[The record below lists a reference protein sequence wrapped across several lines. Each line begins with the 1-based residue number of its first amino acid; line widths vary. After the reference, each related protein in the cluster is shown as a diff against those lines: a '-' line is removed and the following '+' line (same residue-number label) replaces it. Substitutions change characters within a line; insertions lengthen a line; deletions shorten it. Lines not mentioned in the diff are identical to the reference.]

1 MDISSSYKAGFV
13 SIVGKPNA
21 GKSTLLNTLLGQKLC
36 ITTPKAQTTRHRI
49 LGIDSTESYQI
60 IYSDTPGV
68 IIPKY
73 KLHEKMMAFVGN
85 ALEDADVII
94 VLIAAD
100 EQFPED
106 AFREI
111 IHKQTVPKILVINKT
126 DIVGPE
132 IVAQKREEWS
142 SLFQFDAIV
151 EISALKKLN
160 LDELK
165 EKLIALLP
173 ESPPYYDPEEV
184 TDRPERFFV
193 AELIREQL
201 FLQLDDEVPYSTE
214 VNITQFKDKGE
225 IVSIYAEIY
234 VERQSQKGIVIGKQ
248 GSKLKLIGSRARVN
262 IEKLLEKK
270 VFLELFVKVRD
281 DWKNNPGNLKHFGY

>member
-21 GKSTLLNTLLGQKLC
+21 GKSTLLNALLGQKLC

-49 LGIDSTESYQI
+49 LGIDSTETYQI

-73 KLHEKMMAFVGN
+73 KLHEKMMSFVGN

-111 IHKQTVPKILVINKT
+111 IQKQTVPKILAINKT
-126 DIVGPE
+126 DIVSPE
-132 IVAQKREEWS
+132 VVAQKREEWS
-142 SLFQFDAIV
+142 SLFQFEAV
-151 EISALKKLN
+151 EEISALKKMN
-160 LDELK
+160 LDTLK
-165 EKLIALLP
+165 AKLIELLP
-173 ESPPYYDPEEV
+173 ESPPFYDPEEV

-201 FLQLDDEVPYSTE
+201 FLQLEDEVPYSTE

>member
-21 GKSTLLNTLLGQKLC
+21 GKSTLLNALLGQKLC

-49 LGIDSTESYQI
+49 LGIDSTETYQI

-73 KLHEKMMAFVGN
+73 KLHEKMMSFVGN

-111 IHKQTVPKILVINKT
+111 IQKQTVPKILAINKT
-126 DIVGPE
+126 DIVSPE
-132 IVAQKREEWS
+132 VVAQKREEWS
-142 SLFQFDAIV
+142 SLFQFEAV
-151 EISALKKLN
+151 EEISALKKMN
-160 LDELK
+160 LDTLK
-165 EKLIALLP
+165 AKLIDLLP
-173 ESPPYYDPEEV
+173 ESPPFYDPEEV

-201 FLQLDDEVPYSTE
+201 FLQLEDEIPYSTE